1 MIYFLNSFS
10 EELGCGAA
18 LLPFELACAWL
29 ILLTLAPGCSD

>member
-18 LLPFELACAWL
+18 LLPLRACLRLVNPPDSGPWMQ
-29 ILLTLAPGCSD
+29 